1 MHISKCKSIINPCF
15 AELIKMLC
23 PLLIFSQ
30 SDYLIQVVDTNSH
43 TLWQTMQIQI
53 SWLLQDPSDLG
64 LCCLQMQGISMF
76 SRTRVNSL
84 GANNKIVANDI
95 LKHFQITFFG
105 EDICISSRM
114 AASHKGNNLLPKET
128 NYFLKRVCQFRTDT
142 STRDFS
148 RLFLGVCKNNS
159 VLVMPLKHMGQ
170 GQQKFV
176 CANIYCSYLPSHQGL
191 YIQILHSITSNDFS
205 SRQWRSWSD
214 NKDLAFFCPC
224 ISAGMF
230 LLNVAHIIC
239 FCYMISK

>member
-1 MHISKCKSIINPCF
+1 
-15 AELIKMLC
+15 MLC

-43 TLWQTMQIQI
+43 TLWQTMQTQI
-53 SWLLQDPSDLG
+53 SWLLQKPSDLG

-142 STRDFS
+142 STFLGFSWVCVKIILFWLCHWNIWARASENLSVQIFIALIYHLIRDFTS
-148 RLFLGVCKNNS
+148 KYYTLSHPMIFQADSEVLIRQQGAGLFLS
-159 VLVMPLKHMGQ
+159 M
-170 GQQKFV
+170 
-176 CANIYCSYLPSHQGL
+176 Y
-191 YIQILHSITSNDFS
+191 
-205 SRQWRSWSD
+205 
-214 NKDLAFFCPC
+214 FCRHVF
-224 ISAGMF
+224 A
-230 LLNVAHIIC
+230 
-239 FCYMISK
+239 